1 MPWRESE
8 AELSRARAE
17 QPERVDSPLG
27 RLFGMFTPPAPE
39 APEAGHCVVFLT
51 RPRSHRNRM
60 WVEGARR
67 LAARGFA
74 CFRFDYHG
82 TGDSGG
88 DAAKLDPNQP
98 YRADILAVLRHL
110 RERLGQRSFVL
121 CGACFDARTALAAFP
136 EEGGAIAGLVFM
148 VAPAMELDVMDRA
161 NADHKDWRHLM
172 RALGK
177 ADNWRALGRAERW
190 RYMAAVAG
198 RVARRGAGMKA
209 GGLPVSAGFL
219 EDFTALVR
227 SRARALFLYG
237 DADDVYRSFEPVKDA
252 LVRSLDPA
260 ARSRIE
266 IEVWPGPLHG
276 FVEIRRQ
283 REAFE
288 RVTGWIEA
296 LHPRAGAAQPGRAGR
311 AGEERPKAGTA
322 ADAAAGTP
330 AAVQKPGGGKAWIS
344 S

>member
-8 AELSRARAE
+8 AELARARAE
-17 QPERVDSPLG
+17 QPALVESPLG
-27 RLFGMFTPPAPE
+27 RLFGIFTPPAPD
-39 APEAGHCVVFLT
+39 APEAGVCVVLLT

-67 LAARGFA
+67 LACKGFA

-82 TGDSGG
+82 TGDSEG
-88 DAAKLDPNQP
+88 DSAELDPNQP

-110 RERLGQRSFVL
+110 RVRLGQRRFVL

-148 VAPAMELDVMDRA
+148 VAPAMELAVMDRA
-161 NADHKDWRHLM
+161 NADHKDWRHMLK
-172 RALGK
+172 ALGK
-177 ADNWRALGRAERW
+177 PENWRALTHPKRW

-198 RVARRGAGMKA
+198 RVARRGVGMK
-209 GGLPVSAGFL
+209 GDDLPVSAGFL
-219 EDFTALVR
+219 EDFGALAR

-237 DADDVYRSFEPVKDA
+237 EADDVYRSFEPVKDR
-252 LVRSLDPA
+252 LLHSLDPA
-260 ARSRIE
+260 ARSRIDV
-266 IEVWPGPLHG
+266 EVWPGPMHG
-276 FVEIRRQ
+276 FVEIGRQ

-288 RVTGWIEA
+288 RVVGWIEA
-296 LHPRAGAAQPGRAGR
+296 LHPQAAPQP
-311 AGEERPKAGTA
+311 RPRG
-322 ADAAAGTP
+322 D
-330 AAVQKPGGGKAWIS
+330 KAWIS

>member
-8 AELSRARAE
+8 AELGRARAE
-17 QPERVDSPLG
+17 QPALVDSPLG
-27 RLFGMFTPPAPE
+27 RLFGIFTPPAPDG
-39 APEAGHCVVFLT
+39 PEAGLCVVFLT

-67 LAARGFA
+67 LAAHGFA

-88 DAAKLDPNQP
+88 EAAKLDPGQP

-110 RERLGQRSFVL
+110 RGRLGQQRFVL

-136 EEGGAIAGLVFM
+136 AEGDAIAGLVFM
-148 VAPAMELDVMDRA
+148 VAPAMELEVMDQA

-172 RALGK
+172 KALGK
-177 ADNWRALGRAERW
+177 ADNWRALARAERW
-190 RYMAAVAG
+190 RYMASVAG
-198 RVARRGAGMKA
+198 RVARRGLPGIK
-209 GGLPVSAGFL
+209 GGDLPVSAAFL
-219 EDFTALVR
+219 EDFGAFVR
-227 SRARALFLYG
+227 SGARALFLYG
-237 DADDVYRSFEPVKDA
+237 EADDVYRSFEPVKDR
-252 LVRSLDPA
+252 LLQSLDPST
-260 ARSRIE
+260 RGRIDV
-266 IEVWPGPLHG
+266 EVWPGPMHG

-288 RVTGWIEA
+288 RVMGWIEGLA
-296 LHPRAGAAQPGRAGR
+296 PRAAAER
-311 AGEERPKAGTA
+311 RPKG
-322 ADAAAGTP
+322 D
-330 AAVQKPGGGKAWIS
+330 KAWIS

>member
-8 AELSRARAE
+8 AELARARAE
-17 QPERVDSPLG
+17 QPALVDSPLG
-27 RLFGMFTPPAPE
+27 RLFGIFTPPAPD
-39 APEAGHCVVFLT
+39 APEAGLCVVFLT

-67 LAARGFA
+67 LSARGFA

-82 TGDSGG
+82 TGDSEG

-110 RERLGQRSFVL
+110 RDRLGQRSFVL

-148 VAPAMELDVMDRA
+148 VAPAMELDVMDQA

-172 RALGK
+172 KALGK

-198 RVARRGAGMKA
+198 RVARRGVPGMKA
-209 GGLPVSAGFL
+209 GGLPLSAGFL

-227 SRARALFLYG
+227 SHARALFLYG
-237 DADDVYRSFEPVKDA
+237 EEDDVYRSFAPIKDR
-252 LVRSLDPA
+252 LLQSLDSA
-260 ARSRIE
+260 TRSRIE
-266 IEVWPGPLHG
+266 VEVWPGPMHG
-276 FVEIRRQ
+276 FIEIRRQ

-288 RVTGWIEA
+288 RVVGWIEA
-296 LHPRAGAAQPGRAGR
+296 LRPRAATAKPL
-311 AGEERPKAGTA
+311 PKG
-322 ADAAAGTP
+322 D
-330 AAVQKPGGGKAWIS
+330 KAWIS